1 VREDRVLASLALAVG
16 PAGTAVRAWYF
27 ALRYCFAEKAEPA
40 SGPS

>member
-1 VREDRVLASLALAVG
+1 MGEDRVLAWPALAVG
-16 PAGTAVRAWYF
+16 LAGTAVRAWYF